1 MKSVDKKKLINWLFK
16 MEETRSNK
24 AMEYYYV
31 PYAGAGLYGAG
42 GGAYAGWGAYGCGA
56 AYDGAGA

>member
-1 MKSVDKKKLINWLFK
+1 

-24 AMEYYYV
+24 AMEYYNV